1 MKLTLE
7 KILELLPNFRV
18 DARGKNL
25 TGPCPMCNHDEFGIS
40 LEEGHRFGCYRK
52 KNCGFSGNIFTLLRF
67 LGKYDEVVQ
76 ERVRNLPDKINKY
89 QFEANKSID
98 LVVETISPP
107 LGWKRSYEN
116 EYLQQRGFD
125 INDFNRYS
133 VGITNIHPKLKKDY
147 VVFLVEQEGECKGWV
162 ARRTESKEEIERRN
176 RIRKQNRKPLLKRY
190 LNSTSDF
197 AKMLYGIDEVTD
209 KTTTLIIVEGIFD
222 KINIDKLLNLAHQD
236 EIKCV
241 CTFKASI
248 SEEQIE
254 LIGRKAPHLQNSI
267 LLYDSDVIKAIKI
280 NMNILQKRYNVLVGY
295 HATKDCGDMNEE
307 DLDQVLSKLETP
319 IEFKAFKLEVNKL

>member
-7 KILELLPNFRV
+7 KLLELLPNFQL

-52 KNCGFSGNIFTLLRF
+52 KSCGYSGNIYTLLKF

-76 ERVRNLPDKINKY
+76 ERLKNLPEKINKY
-89 QFEANKSID
+89 QFEIDKNID
-98 LVVETISPP
+98 LEIEEIKPP
-107 LGWKRSYEN
+107 LGWKRVEEN
-116 EYLQQRGFD
+116 DYLQSRGFD
-125 INDFNRYS
+125 IDDFNHYP
-133 VGITNIHPKLKKDY
+133 VGVTMIDPKLKKYY
-147 VVFLVEQEGECKGWV
+147 VIFLVKQQDKITGWV
-162 ARRTESKEEIERRN
+162 ARRVEEKSEIERKNAILKRE
-176 RIRKQNRKPLLKRY
+176 RKPLIKRY

-197 AKMLYGIDEVTD
+197 AKMLYGIDEVTE
-209 KTTTLIIVEGIFD
+209 KTTTLIVVEGIFD
-222 KINIDKLLNLAHQD
+222 KINIDKLLNLQHQD

-241 CTFKASI
+241 CTFKANI

-254 LIGRKAPHLQNSI
+254 LIGRKAPYLANSI
-267 LLYDSDVIKAIKI
+267 LLYDSDVIKSIKV
-280 NMNILQKRYNVLVGY
+280 NMNTLQKRYNVLVGY
-295 HATKDCGDMNEE
+295 HATKDCGDMNHE
-307 DLDQVLSKLETP
+307 DLDQVLQRLETP